1 MRGKTF
7 VSLSKTGYDDESGK
21 FSLSQPFLWREIR
34 AERVAEPLERPTLN
48 HRPHSIM
55 DSNSS
60 ELKITPEKMDFRAY
74 SISWNLT
81 KRCNLNCDHC
91 YLDANFRGGFRTDE
105 LSTDECRRVI
115 DQIAEVNPN
124 AFLILTGGE
133 PLLRPDIY
141 DLIRHAAEKKFMVV
155 LGTNGTLINKI
166 NAEKIKAAGAHGVGI
181 SIDSMDA
188 AKHNTFRGVPF
199 AWERSMEAFDVLN
212 EVGVDFLVQMSVS
225 DMNYRE
231 IPDVV
236 AFAEKAGAIAFNLYF
251 LICTGR
257 GQGNTDISNAAY
269 EEALKLLYEQ
279 QMNYKGRLM
288 INSKCAPQYKRV
300 VYENDPDSVYT
311 RTYSGGCPAGT
322 HYSRISPE
330 GNLTPCPFIE
340 ETVGNLKTSSFKDLW
355 QNAPLMVQLRNRN
368 QLEGRCGTCE
378 FSAMCSGC
386 RARAF
391 AETGNYMAQDPS
403 CDYEP
408 GKHGGKEITLKI
420 EDTLGLEV
428 EYHTSWTPE
437 AKQRLERIPSFARGM
452 VVKGIERFAEERNIT
467 VIDEAVVKK
476 SREEMIEKRGA
487 MFPFLKKFINSEK

>member
-1 MRGKTF
+1 METK
-7 VSLSKTGYDDESGK
+7 
-21 FSLSQPFLWREIR
+21 
-34 AERVAEPLERPTLN
+34 PTL
-48 HRPHSIM
+48 
-55 DSNSS
+55 
-60 ELKITPEKMDFRAY
+60 EVGAGKMDFRAY

-91 YLDANFRGGFRTDE
+91 YLDADFRGGVKTDE
-105 LSTDECRRVI
+105 LDTAECFRVI
-115 DQIAEVNPN
+115 DQISEVNPN

-141 DLIRHAAEKKFMVV
+141 EIIRYAADKKFMVV
-155 LGTNGTLINKI
+155 LGTNGTMINRV

-181 SIDSMDA
+181 SIDSMNPD
-188 AKHNTFRGVPF
+188 KHNKFRGVEK
-199 AWERSMEAFDVLN
+199 AWELSMNAFDILN

-225 DMNYRE
+225 EMNYKE
-231 IPDVV
+231 IPEVV
-236 AFAEKAGAIAFNLYF
+236 EFTEKIGAIAFNLYF

-269 EEALKLLYEQ
+269 EEALQMLYEQ
-279 QMNYKGRLM
+279 QMKYKGRLM

-300 VYENDPDSVYT
+300 VYENDPESVYT
-311 RTYSGGCPAGT
+311 RTYSGGCPAAT

-330 GNLTPCPFIE
+330 GNLTPCPFIAE
-340 ETVGNLKTSSFKDLW
+340 SVGNLKTKTFKDLW
-355 QNAPLMVQLRNRN
+355 ENAPLMVELRSRKG
-368 QLEGRCGTCE
+368 LEGKCGTCE

-391 AETGNYMAQDPS
+391 AETGNYMAPDPS

-408 GKHGGKEITLKI
+408 GKYGGKAITLKI

-428 EYHTSWTPE
+428 EFQTQWTAE

-452 VVKGIERFAEERNIT
+452 VVKGIEKFAAERDIL
-467 VIDEAVVKK
+467 VIDAAVVKK

-487 MFPFLKKFINSEK
+487 MFPFLKKFINSE

>member
-1 MRGKTF
+1 
-7 VSLSKTGYDDESGK
+7 
-21 FSLSQPFLWREIR
+21 
-34 AERVAEPLERPTLN
+34 
-48 HRPHSIM
+48 M

-105 LSTDECRRVI
+105 LSTDECRGVI

-428 EYHTSWTPE
+428 EYRTSWTPE

-467 VIDEAVVKK
+467 IIDEAVVKK

>member
-1 MRGKTF
+1 
-7 VSLSKTGYDDESGK
+7 
-21 FSLSQPFLWREIR
+21 
-34 AERVAEPLERPTLN
+34 
-48 HRPHSIM
+48 M
-55 DSNSS
+55 DSNSN
-60 ELKITPEKMDFRAY
+60 ELKINPEKMDFRAY

>member
-1 MRGKTF
+1 
-7 VSLSKTGYDDESGK
+7 
-21 FSLSQPFLWREIR
+21 
-34 AERVAEPLERPTLN
+34 
-48 HRPHSIM
+48 M
-55 DSNSS
+55 DTTSAGMQISPN
-60 ELKITPEKMDFRAY
+60 KMDFRAY

-105 LSTDECRRVI
+105 LNTEECFRVV

-141 DLIRHAAEKKFMVV
+141 EIIRYAADRKFMVV
-155 LGTNGTLINKI
+155 LGTNGTLINRA

-188 AKHNTFRGVPF
+188 QKHNKFRGVHT
-199 AWERSMEAFDVLN
+199 AWEHSMEAFNVLN
-212 EVGVDFLVQMSVS
+212 EVGIDFLVQMSVS
-225 DMNYRE
+225 EMNYKE

-236 AFAEKAGAIAFNLYF
+236 AFTEKIGAIAFNLYF
-251 LICTGR
+251 LVCTGR
-257 GQGNTDISNAAY
+257 GQGNTDISNEAY

-279 QMNYKGRLM
+279 QMKYKGKLM

-311 RTYSGGCPAGT
+311 RTYSGGCPAAT

-340 ETVGNLKTSSFKDLW
+340 ESVGNLKSNSFKDLW
-355 QNAPLMVQLRNRN
+355 ENAPLMKQLRERKN
-368 QLEGRCGTCE
+368 LEGKCGTCE

-391 AETGNYMAQDPS
+391 AETGNYMATDS
-403 CDYEP
+403 TCDYEP
-408 GKHGGKEITLKI
+408 GKYGGKEITLKI

-428 EYHTSWTPE
+428 EFHATWTPE
-437 AKQRLERIPSFARGM
+437 AQQRLERIPSFARGM
-452 VVKGIERFAEERNIT
+452 VVKGIEKFAEERNIT
-467 VIDEAVVKK
+467 LIDESVVKK

-487 MFPFLKKFINSEK
+487 MFPFLKKFINSEKS

>member
-1 MRGKTF
+1 
-7 VSLSKTGYDDESGK
+7 
-21 FSLSQPFLWREIR
+21 
-34 AERVAEPLERPTLN
+34 
-48 HRPHSIM
+48 
-55 DSNSS
+55 
-60 ELKITPEKMDFRAY
+60 MDFRAY

-141 DLIRHAAEKKFMVV
+141 DLIHHAAEKKFMVV

-408 GKHGGKEITLKI
+408 GKHGGKEIILKI

-428 EYHTSWTPE
+428 EYRTSWTPE

>member
-1 MRGKTF
+1 M
-7 VSLSKTGYDDESGK
+7 
-21 FSLSQPFLWREIR
+21 EIPS
-34 AERVAEPLERPTLN
+34 AGLEINPG
-48 HRPHSIM
+48 
-55 DSNSS
+55 
-60 ELKITPEKMDFRAY
+60 KMDFRAY

-91 YLDANFRGGFRTDE
+91 YLDADFRGGLRSDE
-105 LSTDECRRVI
+105 LDTQQCFKVI
-115 DQIAEVNPN
+115 DEIAEVNSN

-141 DLIRHAAEKKFMVV
+141 EIIRYAADKKFMVV
-155 LGTNGTLINKI
+155 LGTNGTLINRE
-166 NAEKIKAAGAHGVGI
+166 NAIKIKEAGAHGVGI
-181 SIDSMDA
+181 SIDSMDPV
-188 AKHNTFRGVPF
+188 KHNKFRGVHQ
-199 AWERSMEAFDVLN
+199 AWEHSMEAFKVMN
-212 EVGVDFLVQMSVS
+212 EVGIDFLLQMSVS
-225 DMNYRE
+225 DMNYKE

-236 AFAEKAGAIAFNLYF
+236 AFAEEIGAVAFNLYF
-251 LICTGR
+251 LVCTGR

-269 EEALKLLYEQ
+269 EEALKMLYEQ
-279 QMNYKGRLM
+279 QMKYKGRLM

-311 RTYSGGCPAGT
+311 RTYSGGCPAAT

-340 ETVGNLKTSSFKDLW
+340 ESVGNLKTNSFKDLW
-355 QNAPLMVQLRNRN
+355 ENAPLMKELRNRKN
-368 QLEGRCGTCE
+368 LEGKCGTCE

-391 AETGNYMAQDPS
+391 AETGNYMATDPS

-428 EYHTSWTPE
+428 EFHITWTPE

-452 VVKGIERFAEERNIT
+452 VVKGIEKFAEERGIAL
-467 VIDEAVVKK
+467 IDEEVVRK
-476 SREEMIEKRGA
+476 SREEMITKRGA
-487 MFPFLKKFINSEK
+487 MFPFLKKFINTEQT

>member
-1 MRGKTF
+1 
-7 VSLSKTGYDDESGK
+7 
-21 FSLSQPFLWREIR
+21 
-34 AERVAEPLERPTLN
+34 LN
-48 HRPHSIM
+48 
-55 DSNSS
+55 
-60 ELKITPEKMDFRAY
+60 
-74 SISWNLT
+74 
-81 KRCNLNCDHC
+81 
-91 YLDANFRGGFRTDE
+91 
-105 LSTDECRRVI
+105 TDECKRVI

-141 DLIRHAAEKKFMVV
+141 VLIRYAADKKFMVV
-155 LGTNGTLINKI
+155 LGTNGTLINKA
-166 NAEKIKAAGAHGVGI
+166 NAEKIKEAGAHGVGI

-188 AKHNTFRGVPF
+188 TKHNKFRGVPE
-199 AWERSMEAFDVLN
+199 AWERSMEAFEVLN
-212 EVGVDFLVQMSVS
+212 EVGVDFLIQMSVS
-225 DMNYRE
+225 DMNYKE

-236 AFAEKAGAIAFNLYF
+236 AFSEKVGAIAFNLYF
-251 LICTGR
+251 LVCTGR
-257 GQGNTDISNAAY
+257 GQGNTDISNEAY

-279 QMNYKGRLM
+279 QMKYKGRLM

-330 GNLTPCPFIE
+330 GNMTPCPFIE
-340 ETVGNLKTSSFKDLW
+340 ESIGNLKTSSFKDLW
-355 QNAPLMVQLRNRN
+355 HNAPLMAQLRDRK
-368 QLEGRCGTCE
+368 QLEGRCGACE

-391 AETGNYMAQDPS
+391 SETGNYMSQDPS

-408 GKHGGKEITLKI
+408 GQHGGKEITLKI

-428 EYHTSWTPE
+428 EFHTTWTPE
-437 AKQRLERIPSFARGM
+437 AQKRLERIPSFARGM
-452 VVKGIERFAEERNIT
+452 VVKGIEKFAEERNIT
-467 VIDEAVVKK
+467 LIDEDVVKK

-487 MFPFLKKFINSEK
+487 MFPFLKKFINSENS

>member
-1 MRGKTF
+1 MT
-7 VSLSKTGYDDESGK
+7 TTAD
-21 FSLSQPFLWREIR
+21 
-34 AERVAEPLERPTLN
+34 TLQ
-48 HRPHSIM
+48 I
-55 DSNSS
+55 
-60 ELKITPEKMDFRAY
+60 KPEKMDFRAY

-91 YLDANFRGGFRTDE
+91 YLDANFRGGFRSDE
-105 LSTDECRRVI
+105 LDTDQCKRVI

-141 DLIRHAAEKKFMVV
+141 ELIRYAADKKFMVV
-155 LGTNGTLINKI
+155 LGTNGTLINKT
-166 NAEKIKAAGAHGVGI
+166 NAQKIKEAGAHGVGI

-188 AKHNTFRGVPF
+188 LKHNKFRGVSG
-199 AWERSMEAFDVLN
+199 AWEQSMEAFNILN
-212 EVGVDFLVQMSVS
+212 EVGVDFLIQMSVS
-225 DMNYRE
+225 DMNYKE

-236 AFAEKAGAIAFNLYF
+236 AFTEKIGAIAFNLYF
-251 LICTGR
+251 LVCTGR
-257 GQGNTDISNAAY
+257 GQGNTDISNEAY
-269 EEALKLLYEQ
+269 EEALKMLYEQ
-279 QMNYKGRLM
+279 QMKYKGRLM

-330 GNLTPCPFIE
+330 GNMTPCPFIE
-340 ETVGNLKTSSFKDLW
+340 ESIGNLKTSSFKDLW
-355 QNAPLMVQLRNRN
+355 DNSPLMVQLRDRK
-368 QLEGRCGTCE
+368 QLEGKCGTCE
-378 FSAMCSGC
+378 FSSMCSGC

-391 AETGNYMAQDPS
+391 AESGNYMSEDPS
-403 CDYEP
+403 CNYEP
-408 GKHGGKEITLKI
+408 GKHGGKEITLKV

-428 EYHTSWTPE
+428 EFYAQWSPE

-467 VIDEAVVKK
+467 LIDEMVVKK

>member
-1 MRGKTF
+1 
-7 VSLSKTGYDDESGK
+7 
-21 FSLSQPFLWREIR
+21 
-34 AERVAEPLERPTLN
+34 
-48 HRPHSIM
+48 M

-155 LGTNGTLINKI
+155 LGTNGTLINKN
-166 NAEKIKAAGAHGVGI
+166 NAEKIKTAGAHGVGI

-188 AKHNTFRGVPF
+188 SKHNTFRGVPF

-428 EYHTSWTPE
+428 EYRTSWTPE

>member
-1 MRGKTF
+1 
-7 VSLSKTGYDDESGK
+7 
-21 FSLSQPFLWREIR
+21 
-34 AERVAEPLERPTLN
+34 
-48 HRPHSIM
+48 
-55 DSNSS
+55 
-60 ELKITPEKMDFRAY
+60 MDFRAY